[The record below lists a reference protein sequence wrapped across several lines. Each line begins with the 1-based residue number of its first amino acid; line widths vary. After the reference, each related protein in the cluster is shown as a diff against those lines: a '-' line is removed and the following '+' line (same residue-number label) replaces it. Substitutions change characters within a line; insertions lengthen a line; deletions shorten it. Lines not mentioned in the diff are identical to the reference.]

1 MGMERTRVLFLCGRN
16 TARSQMAEAFLNH
29 LGGDRFEGESAGLE
43 AGEALHPLAVRVMAE
58 VGIDMAAQR
67 PKRAFDLFQEG
78 RLYDTVVAVCDAA
91 VADRCPVYPEVTRRL
106 SWPFPDPA
114 ATEGTEEERLEQ
126 VRRIRDQIRSA
137 VEKLVASESG
147 ADPEN

>member
-1 MGMERTRVLFLCGRN
+1 
-16 TARSQMAEAFLNH
+16 
-29 LGGDRFEGESAGLE
+29 
-43 AGEALHPLAVRVMAE
+43 MAE

-91 VADRCPVYPEVTRRL
+91 VADRCPVYPGVTRRL